1 MMNVTRRISV
11 GKRKYSLKIWK
22 IFIDCFNTM
31 PVAALIEEKIL
42 CMHGGISPELNKIKK
57 IMSLNRPTDIPNQGL
72 LCDLLWSDPAEVK
85 GWHENN

>member
-1 MMNVTRRISV
+1 MVFTMNVTHRIFV

-57 IMSLNRPTDIPNQGL
+57 IMTLNRPTDIPNQGL
-72 LCDLLWSDPAEVK
+72 LCDILWSDPAEVK
-85 GWHENN
+85 GF